1 MWEIGEFGKEST
13 HASTWMGREEGGE
26 GEGGE
31 EDIVIERWRGRG
43 ELCLGLEGIGGQG
56 RI

>member
-43 ELCLGLEGIGGQG
+43 ELCLA
-56 RI
+56 